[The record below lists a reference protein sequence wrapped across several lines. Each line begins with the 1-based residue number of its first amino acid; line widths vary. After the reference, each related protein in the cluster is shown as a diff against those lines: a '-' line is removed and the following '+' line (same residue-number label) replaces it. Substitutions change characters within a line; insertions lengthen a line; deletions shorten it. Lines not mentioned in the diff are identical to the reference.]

1 MVSVNLGIYFN
12 IIFTCTMFCDD
23 KYPVFK
29 HFYKGQQFPE
39 EFTKL
44 LVMRAGV
51 STWSTCQRNCVPAWF
66 TYYSACLRANVPKR
80 VSIFQTFLLQD
91 AKGNFYSLL
100 LYKKLY
106 ILLDII
112 VIHIICISIVH
123 KSCIILHFYTSCH
136 IKENCVE
143 FFFYYFFSFL
153 LFS

>member
-1 MVSVNLGIYFN
+1 MTINIRSLNIFIKVNN
-12 IIFTCTMFCDD
+12 
-23 KYPVFK
+23 
-29 HFYKGQQFPE
+29 
-39 EFTKL
+39 
-44 LVMRAGV
+44 
-51 STWSTCQRNCVPAWF
+51 SQRNLLNCLSCVPACQRGLRVNVI
-66 TYYSACLRANVPKR
+66 ACQRGLRTIRRACVPMCHKTCQCFNLACQRVPKR
-80 VSIFQTFLLQD
+80 VSIFQTFLLQY

-112 VIHIICISIVH
+112 VIHTICISIVQ

>member
-1 MVSVNLGIYFN
+1 MTINIRSLNIACHGCLRVNVVY
-12 IIFTCTMFCDD
+12 
-23 KYPVFK
+23 
-29 HFYKGQQFPE
+29 
-39 EFTKL
+39 
-44 LVMRAGV
+44 V
-51 STWSTCQRNCVPAWF
+51 STYFRASVVYVLFGVPACQCAIRRANVLTW
-66 TYYSACLRANVPKR
+66 RANVPKR
-80 VSIFQTFLLQD
+80 VSIFQTFLLQY
-91 AKGNFYSLL
+91 AKGNFYTLL

-106 ILLDII
+106 ILLDLI